1 MYPRKRSKSDPDRS
15 PKFFDASS
23 LCLLHS
29 DHPVNCY
36 RSSTTWRQ
44 NLQHCRMPKLISHI
58 TGAQWEND
66 GPSTR
71 TQRFLQQYV
80 ATVDSKGYNVGSG
93 LKFYSEDVTF
103 HNQNNSVYHGGEE
116 MWAWMKK
123 LFCAFEH
130 IRHDWVHLVEIERDD
145 ETSQFYAQNVRN
157 LWLLGN
163 KGEEPDVRIPM
174 TMIAIVGES
183 GSEQTPEGLHFK
195 EVWLYWD
202 TALLSPFFAKD
213 AVVFKTE
220 NVLRADELEV

>member
-1 MYPRKRSKSDPDRS
+1 
-15 PKFFDASS
+15 
-23 LCLLHS
+23 
-29 DHPVNCY
+29 
-36 RSSTTWRQ
+36 
-44 NLQHCRMPKLISHI
+44 MPKLISHI
-58 TGAQWEND
+58 TRAQWEND

-93 LKFYSEDVTF
+93 LKFYSGDVTF
-103 HNQNNSVYHGGEE
+103 RNQNNSVYHGGEE

-130 IRHDWVHLVEIERDD
+130 IRRDWVHLVEIERDD
-145 ETSQFYAQNVRN
+145 ETNQIYAQNVRN

-163 KGEEPDVRIPM
+163 KGEEPEVRIPV